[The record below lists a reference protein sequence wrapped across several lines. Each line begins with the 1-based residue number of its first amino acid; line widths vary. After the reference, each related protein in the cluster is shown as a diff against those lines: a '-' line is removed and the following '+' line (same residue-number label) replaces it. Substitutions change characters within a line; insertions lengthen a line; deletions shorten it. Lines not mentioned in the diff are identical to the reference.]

1 LDSPDSGFGHTG
13 FRIRCQVRFLPGNK
27 SRRKDTGD
35 CDEQHDADLAQN
47 VADIRHFFVASSLSI
62 KINAQKD
69 KAFSILQNT
78 GA

>member
-1 LDSPDSGFGHTG
+1 MF
-13 FRIRCQVRFLPGNK
+13 IINK
-27 SRRKDTGD
+27 SRRKATGD
-35 CDEQHDADLAQN
+35 CGEQYDADLARD
-47 VADIRHFFVASSLSI
+47 VADIRHFFVASSFSI